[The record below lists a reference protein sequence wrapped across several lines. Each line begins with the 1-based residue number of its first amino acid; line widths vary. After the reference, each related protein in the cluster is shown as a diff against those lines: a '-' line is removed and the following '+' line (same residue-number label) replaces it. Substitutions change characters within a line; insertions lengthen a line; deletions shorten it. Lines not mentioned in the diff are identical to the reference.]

1 MPRVKLH
8 YNRYKGQME
17 LRNEGSSAPIAFM
30 NEEEFAHLMQQIFD
44 FTERFNPQMKV
55 EHEGRISQGFHNAMR
70 REAWNWIGGA
80 VKDKVTGFFK
90 RKSKKEE
97 VAEKK

>member
-8 YNRYKGQME
+8 YNRYKGHME
-17 LRNEGSSAPIAFM
+17 LRNEGSSSPIAFM
-30 NEEEFAHLMQQIFD
+30 NEEEFADLMQQIFN

-55 EHEGRISQGFHNAMR
+55 EHEGRIGKGFHNAMR

-80 VKDKVTGFFK
+80 VKDKVTGLFK

-97 VAEKK
+97 VAEKE

>member
-1 MPRVKLH
+1 MSRVKLH
-8 YNRYKGQME
+8 YNRYDGRME
-17 LRNEGSSAPIAFM
+17 LRNKGSDAPMAVM
-30 NEEEFAHLMQQIFD
+30 NSEEFADFLQQIFD

-55 EHEGRISQGFHNAMR
+55 EHEGRISRGFHNAMR

-80 VKDKVTGFFK
+80 VKDKVTGIFS

-97 VAEKK
+97 VAEKQ